1 MYNFSKE
8 DNIGKLLRETTRGG
22 ADVVID
28 CVGMDGQVAQDDLEM
43 SSNSAQ
49 RGNISPIITENQ

>member
-1 MYNFSKE
+1 MRKNSMVLKCITFSKE

-28 CVGMDGQVAQDDLEM
+28 LWEWMDKLLKM
-43 SSNSAQ
+43 
-49 RGNISPIITENQ
+49 I